1 MHLTAFLLNI
11 LQRKNVHRLIHA
23 AASSSTQKQNI
34 GESES
39 LHLESNIVNAYESLW
54 FFSRELCL
62 QTVYGAGAP
71 EDELYEKFSLRWRG
85 VPGEV

>member
-23 AASSSTQKQNI
+23 AASSTQKQNI